1 MFFYSSFCF
10 AFCSALNTAIIL
22 GKKYPSVYLHLE
34 FVSALPYLPGPLPA
48 KYCQH

>member
-10 AFCSALNTAIIL
+10 AFCSAINTEIIL
-22 GKKYPSVYLHLE
+22 GKKISKCLSTLGV
-34 FVSALPYLPGPLPA
+34 VSALPYLPGPLPA